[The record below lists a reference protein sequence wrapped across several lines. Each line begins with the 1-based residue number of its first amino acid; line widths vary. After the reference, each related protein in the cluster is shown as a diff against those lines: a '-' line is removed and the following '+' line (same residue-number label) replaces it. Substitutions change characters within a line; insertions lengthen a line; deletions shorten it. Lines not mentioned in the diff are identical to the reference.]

1 MGKDSTKNLVG
12 QPVFK
17 QIIKII
23 PKDRFEMLVSKFKSD
38 RYYKSFFSWD
48 QLVTMLFGI
57 FSRCD
62 SMREVCDG
70 MRALGG
76 KLNYLDMDCA
86 PAASTAG
93 DGLRDRDEELFRLFY
108 FVLIAYFSPLLS
120 VSRKKKHRK
129 EGVSYEEFY
138 AFDSTTITLFS
149 DIMKGVGRNPKDDGK
164 KKGGLKVHMLTDV
177 HADTPQ
183 FVKISEAK
191 MHDKNFLQ
199 YLNLA
204 VGSMIV
210 FDKAYNYYLQFAK
223 WTQSGVNFVCRL
235 KDNAKYEVQDAPL
248 FEKILGKDEFGVY
261 KVEHIYI
268 QYKETVETN
277 VGAKKKT
284 KKVKRIKTLCLRL
297 VWYKDEQGR
306 KYRFITNN
314 WEITNEE
321 VALLYKYRWSIETC
335 FKKIKQN
342 FQLTYFYSDTENGIK
357 TQVWCT
363 LIAYLLLQVIQTQME
378 SEKAFSTIA
387 ALVRI
392 HLISHL
398 DLKWVVT
405 EGRRAYPKRTK
416 SRNKSPT
423 SYQLSLFDREVGF

>member
-1 MGKDSTKNLVG
+1 MGKDSKKKLVG
-12 QPVFK
+12 QPIFK
-17 QIIKII
+17 QIIKML
-23 PKDRFEMLVSKFKSD
+23 PRERFEKIVHQLKSD
-38 RYYKSFFSWD
+38 RYYKAFFAWD
-48 QLVTMLFGI
+48 QLITMLFGI

-70 MRALGG
+70 MRALSG

-86 PAASTAG
+86 PASSTAG
-93 DGLRDRDEELFRLFY
+93 DALRNRSEEIFRLFY
-108 FVLIAYFSPLLS
+108 FSLIAYFSPLLS
-120 VSRKKKHRK
+120 VSRKKKHSR
-129 EGVSYEEFY
+129 EGVCFEDFF

-149 DIMKGVGRNPKDDGK
+149 DIMKGVGRNPKGDGK

-199 YLNLA
+199 YLNLPE
-204 VGSMIV
+204 GSMIV

-223 WTQSGVNFVCRL
+223 WTEAGVNFVCRL
-235 KDNAKYEVQDAPL
+235 KDNAKYEVQGDPL
-248 FEKILGKDEFGVY
+248 FERMLEKDEYGVY
-261 KVEHIYI
+261 KVEHIHI

-277 VGAKKKT
+277 VEGKKKT
-284 KKVKRIKTLCLRL
+284 KKVKQIKTLCLRL

-314 WEITNEE
+314 WDVTDEQ
-321 VALLYKYRWSIETC
+321 VALIYKCRWSIETC
-335 FKKIKQN
+335 FKKMKQN

-363 LIAYLLLQVIQTQME
+363 LIAYLLLQVVQTKTE

-387 ALVRI
+387 ALIRI
-392 HLISHL
+392 HLISYL
-398 DLKWVVT
+398 DLQWIVT
-405 EGRRAYPKRTK
+405 ENRRAYPKRTK
-416 SRNKSPT
+416 SRNKSPAI
-423 SYQLSLFDREVGF
+423 YQTSLFD